1 MKLFRTLHHC
11 TMSLLIVAVC
21 ISSCFGQFGSGI
33 QGTVQ
38 DPSGGFVANATVSL
52 LNTETQVSSKTKT
65 NETGSYRFISL
76 APGSYTITVE
86 ASGFS
91 KTAVNI
97 KLETDQNLNVPVSVA
112 VSATTEQLVVTGEA
126 PVLNT
131 AETRNQLTLETQA
144 LAQLPLAGRSMI
156 SLVTTAPGAVGR
168 GVTSNGSPG
177 SGVDNFSTETQV
189 DVSANGVGSVGNMYV
204 VDGLDI
210 SSAIRPGVLNMT
222 PNPDSI
228 QETSIQTNTFSVE
241 YGRASSIQMLMTT
254 KSGTEGFH
262 GNVSDYFTDQ
272 KLAAGTIFVHQYAPY
287 HSNNVSATI
296 GGPIVP
302 KKQFFFFFS
311 YEPLRASSATGN
323 GIVTYED
330 AAFTNWAKQNFPNT
344 LGTKLLT
351 SYTPSGAVTTGVAQT
366 AAGLFPGTCGTS
378 ATSFLP
384 CATPMVDTGVFNNT
398 SYRNGTQYM
407 GRIDKYFS
415 KDRIYGTI
423 YKTRLDDGGGA
434 IRPAFK
440 STDWYTQYAYQMN
453 ETHTFAAN
461 TVNEAS
467 FGAMRVEGILAK
479 TGLFTVPSIGVSGQ
493 GVGFGNGF
501 AQGDFIQHNYHWR
514 DVLTHIRGAHTLKF
528 GYDGWFGDDVENFQG
543 PHSQPNF
550 AFNSLL
556 DLVKDAPNTE
566 SAVSYDPLTGK
577 PVLWDWNAASKTHGV
592 FAQDAWKARDRLTL
606 TMGIRWDDFG
616 NPYSRSP
623 LTAFGNFF
631 LGQGSTL
638 ASQVT
643 DGVMKVQSPVFNH
656 FQQAWSPRLGFAW
669 SPDMSSNWVI
679 RGGAGMFHNWVTPA
693 NAQEEFRGNPPG
705 PIYPTFYAGSTPAPL
720 FVLGTSDKPPFG
732 FTYPALAPGTLD
744 AHGGLTGLQFGVG
757 AINPNMKTPIAYNY
771 TINVERRIAKDM
783 VAVAGYSGSRATDL
797 LAGGGQQFSVSY
809 GVDINTYA
817 GDLIQHN
824 STVPT
829 RLNQSF
835 GGIYYTNHDRDSH
848 FNALIMGVRGRIG
861 SRGFVNAYYTRSAS
875 VDNSQVYPTATNVGQ
890 YLAPSAWDAPNRLS
904 LTWSYELPGVNHGM
918 GFAGR
923 VTGGWS
929 ISGTTILQ
937 SGNPYTV
944 IAYNP
949 FIPVKDANG
958 KFIGLAPN
966 SGDYNA
972 DGNNLDYPNVG
983 SYNTPHGRQD
993 YLNGVFK
1000 PGNFTLPAMG
1010 TEGNE
1015 KVSGFRNPG
1024 FAQTDL
1030 NLAKATKITE
1040 HMGLQLRFEF
1050 YNAFNRVNL
1059 NGVDANLNS
1068 GTFGRSTGQGKPR
1081 YIQIGANLTF

>member
-1 MKLFRTLHHC
+1 
-11 TMSLLIVAVC
+11 VA
-21 ISSCFGQFGSGI
+21 IS
-33 QGTVQ
+33 
-38 DPSGGFVANATVSL
+38 ATS
-52 LNTETQVSSKTKT
+52 EQV
-65 NETGSYRFISL
+65 
-76 APGSYTITVE
+76 V
-86 ASGFS
+86 
-91 KTAVNI
+91 
-97 KLETDQNLNVPVSVA
+97 
-112 VSATTEQLVVTGEA
+112 VSAEA

-144 LAQLPLAGRSMI
+144 LAQLPLAGRSMV

-168 GVTSNGSPG
+168 GVTAGGSPG

-254 KSGTEGFH
+254 KSGAERFH

-272 KLAAGTIFVHQYAPY
+272 ELAAGTIFVHKYAPY

-296 GGPIVP
+296 GGPIIP

-311 YEPLRASSATGN
+311 YEPLRSSSATGN

-351 SYTPSGAVTTGVAQT
+351 SYTPSGAVTTGVART
-366 AAGLFPGTCGTS
+366 ASDLFPGTCGTA
-378 ATSFLP
+378 ATNLLP
-384 CATPMVDTGVFNNT
+384 CSTPMIDTGVFNNT
-398 SYRNGTQYM
+398 SFRNGTQYM
-407 GRIDKYFS
+407 ARIDKYFS

-423 YKTRLDDGGGA
+423 YKTRLDAGGGA

-453 ETHTFAAN
+453 ETHTFSAT

-467 FGAMRVEGILAK
+467 FAAMRVEGILAK

-514 DVLTHIRGAHTLKF
+514 DVLTHIRGAHILKF

-566 SAVSYDPLTGK
+566 GAVSYDPLTGK
-577 PVLWDWNAASKTHGV
+577 PVLWDWNAASKTHGL
-592 FAQDAWKARDRLTL
+592 FAQDVWKVRDRLTL

-638 ASQVT
+638 AEQVAS
-643 DGVMKVQSPVFNH
+643 GVMKVQSPVFNS

-669 SPDMSSNWVI
+669 SPGKSAAWVI

-705 PIYPTFYAGSTPAPL
+705 PIYPTFFAGGTPAPL

-732 FTYPALAPGTLD
+732 FTYPAIPPGKLD

-757 AINPNMKTPIAYNY
+757 AINPDLKTPIAYNY
-771 TINVERRIAKDM
+771 TINVERRVAKDM
-783 VAVAGYSGSRATDL
+783 VAVAGYSGSRGTNL
-797 LAGGGQQFSVSY
+797 LSGGGQQFNVSY

-824 STVPT
+824 STIPT

-835 GGIYYTNHDRDSH
+835 GGIFYTNHDRDSH
-848 FNALIMGVRGRIG
+848 FNALIAGVRGKIG
-861 SRGFVNAYYTRSAS
+861 SRSFVNAYYTRSSS
-875 VDNSQVYPTATNVGQ
+875 VDNTQVYPTATNVGQ
-890 YLAPSAWDAPNRLS
+890 YLAPSAWDAPNRFSLS
-904 LTWSYELPGVNHGM
+904 FSYEIPGVNQGK

-944 IAYNP
+944 TSFNP

-958 KFIGLAPN
+958 KFIGLDSN

-972 DGNNLDYPNVG
+972 DGNNLDYPNVA
-983 SYNTPHGRQD
+983 SYATPSGRQD

-1000 PGNFTLPAMG
+1000 SSNFSIPAMG
-1010 TEGNE
+1010 TQGNE
-1015 KVSGFRNPG
+1015 KPFGFRNPG
-1024 FAQTDL
+1024 YAQTDV
-1030 NLAKATKITE
+1030 NLAKATRISE
-1040 HMGLQLRFEF
+1040 RFALQLRFEF
-1050 YNAFNRVNL
+1050 YNVLNRVNL
-1059 NGVDANLNS
+1059 DGVDANFNS
-1068 GTFGRSTGQGKPR
+1068 STFGRSTGQGKPR